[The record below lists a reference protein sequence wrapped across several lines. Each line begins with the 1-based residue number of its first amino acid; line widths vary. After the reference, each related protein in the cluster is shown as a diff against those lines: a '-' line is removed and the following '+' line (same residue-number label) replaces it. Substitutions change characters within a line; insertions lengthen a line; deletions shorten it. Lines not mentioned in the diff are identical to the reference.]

1 MQSEVVLNRYFA
13 SMTVTTVGFQKR
25 CCVPQQQ
32 QQQQRRHS
40 SRFASSSSSSSCSST
55 IAKKK
60 KQPQTRVNSL
70 GTSSED
76 IKETM
81 VKEMSQKINKEIIE
95 TSSLVQVGA
104 VVAAHGLK
112 GEVRVLPLTD
122 FIEERFMNPGVELY
136 VENVAQGRAS
146 KSDDYDRPIAEGKFM
161 RVVNG
166 RWVTSKGRT
175 EPIVKFKGCSDRTTA
190 EAMIGRRIYIGAESR
205 AEIEEED
212 AFYCQDLEGL
222 TVIMH
227 EGEREVVGVVED
239 IYRGAGEKDLMKV
252 LMQPETETKTNK
264 KGEIEIDVVEYY
276 VYIPF
281 VKDIVPVV
289 NIEEGLIEITPP
301 PGLLDL
307 KQKVGK
313 KKNKM

>member
-1 MQSEVVLNRYFA
+1 MHSL
-13 SMTVTTVGFQKR
+13 QKWHSSSAVFCR
-25 CCVPQQQ
+25 
-32 QQQQRRHS
+32 QQQQRAHS
-40 SRFASSSSSSSCSST
+40 NSFASSSSSSVVPPVSSPPHSSGRR
-55 IAKKK
+55 KK
-60 KQPQTRVNSL
+60 TRVNSL

-81 VKEMSQKINKEIIE
+81 AREISQKINKEV
-95 TSSLVQVGA
+95 TDTNALVQVGA

-146 KSDDYDRPIAEGKFM
+146 KNDDYDRPIAEGKFM

-175 EPIVKFKGCSDRTTA
+175 EPIVKFKGCSDRTMA

-212 AFYCQDLEGL
+212 AFYCQDLDGL

-227 EGEREVVGVVED
+227 EGEREVVGIVED

-252 LMQPETETKTNK
+252 LMQPEMETKTNK
-264 KGEIEIDVVEYY
+264 NGEVEVDIVEYY

-289 NIEEGLIEITPP
+289 DIDQGLIEITPP
-301 PGLLDL
+301 AGLLDL

-313 KKNKM
+313 KKM

>member
-13 SMTVTTVGFQKR
+13 SMTVTTIGFQKR

-32 QQQQRRHS
+32 QQQRRHS
-40 SRFASSSSSSSCSST
+40 SRFATSSSSSCSSI

-146 KSDDYDRPIAEGKFM
+146 KSDDYDL
-161 RVVNG
+161 
-166 RWVTSKGRT
+166 S
-175 EPIVKFKGCSDRTTA
+175 
-190 EAMIGRRIYIGAESR
+190 
-205 AEIEEED
+205 
-212 AFYCQDLEGL
+212 
-222 TVIMH
+222 
-227 EGEREVVGVVED
+227 
-239 IYRGAGEKDLMKV
+239 
-252 LMQPETETKTNK
+252 
-264 KGEIEIDVVEYY
+264 
-276 VYIPF
+276 
-281 VKDIVPVV
+281 
-289 NIEEGLIEITPP
+289 LIHI
-301 PGLLDL
+301 
-307 KQKVGK
+307 
-313 KKNKM
+313 

>member
-1 MQSEVVLNRYFA
+1 M
-13 SMTVTTVGFQKR
+13 
-25 CCVPQQQ
+25 
-32 QQQQRRHS
+32 
-40 SRFASSSSSSSCSST
+40 
-55 IAKKK
+55 
-60 KQPQTRVNSL
+60 NSL

-81 VKEMSQKINKEIIE
+81 AEEISQKINEEIADARGALI
-95 TSSLVQVGA
+95 QVGA

-122 FIEERFMNPGVELY
+122 FIEERFMNPGGELY
-136 VENVAQGRAS
+136 VENVAQGRSS
-146 KSDDYDRPIAEGKFM
+146 KNDGYDRPIAEGKFM
-161 RVVNG
+161 RIANG

-252 LMQPETETKTNK
+252 LMQPEMETKTNK
-264 KGEIEIDVVEYY
+264 NGEVEIDVVEYY

-289 NIEEGLIEITPP
+289 DVDQGLIEITPP

-313 KKNKM
+313 KKNKI